1 MKLRRLNIKKYKSLK
16 NIEIKFVKNSER
28 EEMNKNYFDSEPLDT
43 IVLIGK
49 NGTGKTSVLEFIFN
63 FFEIFK
69 LSIFS
74 NDTSIII
81 RNRIAFD
88 SNIGQIEVNLERES
102 RFNNF
107 NLSEWV
113 FKNRN
118 NSMNL
123 KDLPR
128 IVYIPVEMNYSELNN
143 KQQNFIPVPKFL
155 QKIDSQ
161 VVENIPSYITTRIM
175 KETLLQNNI
184 TTDKVR
190 ENIFNEFNDLF
201 RDMNLD
207 IKLKEISP
215 ETLLPV
221 FVKDND
227 KFDINS
233 LSSGE
238 KQIFL
243 RILSLKMLDI
253 NNSVILIDEPE
264 TSLHP
269 SWQQKIVK
277 LYEKVGKNNQ
287 LIIATQSPFIVGGIK
302 SENIIIFLRENG
314 EVKIKYGDEV
324 EEVYGQPVERVLKD
338 IMEMSGV
345 RAPEIDEKLEKLREM
360 VDDNKFDTEEYIKER
375 EELGRILGFDTD
387 LMMIDLDV
395 KKKKRDRDAENK

>member
-63 FFEIFK
+63 FFK
-69 LSIFS
+69 TTLSIFS
-74 NDTSIII
+74 EIKTEKNTMISGSADEGGLEIIVQEEMKDFKWLEWI
-81 RNRIAFD
+81 RN
-88 SNIGQIEVNLERES
+88 N
-102 RFNNF
+102 
-107 NLSEWV
+107 
-113 FKNRN
+113 KNG
-118 NSMNL
+118 SIKL
-123 KDLPR
+123 KELPR

-201 RDMNLD
+201 RDMDLD